1 MKKILSLLV
10 IILIFSSCT
19 DAKQAKL
26 LGYGEDYKIEML
38 SSATGQVIKTYHSSG
53 KVSSEETS
61 DGYYFMDQAT
71 GELKEIAGGIIVITP
86 EKYVAKEI
94 SIQKVDSIQ

>member
-10 IILIFSSCT
+10 LILIFSSCT
-19 DAKQAKL
+19 DARQAKL
-26 LGYGEDYKIEML
+26 LGYGEDYKIEIL

-61 DGYYFMDQAT
+61 DGYYFMDQET
-71 GELKEIAGGIIVITP
+71 GELTEIAGGIIVITP
-86 EKYVAKEI
+86 EEYVATKVLI
-94 SIQKVDSIQ
+94 KKVDSIQ